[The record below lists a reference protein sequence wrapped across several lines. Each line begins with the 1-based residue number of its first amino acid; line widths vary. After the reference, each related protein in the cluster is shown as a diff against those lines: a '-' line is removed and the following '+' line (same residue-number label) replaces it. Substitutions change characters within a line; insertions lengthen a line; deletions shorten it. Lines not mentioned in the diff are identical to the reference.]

1 MGRFRPLADVQR
13 FVPGGQSRSITL
25 GLAEGAPNQMA
36 RQQVK
41 RRDRKHNREA
51 DQAGMKRTSFRLA
64 IVPATKKHAEGN
76 EISDDKSGQRDAE
89 S

>member
-1 MGRFRPLADVQR
+1 
-13 FVPGGQSRSITL
+13 
-25 GLAEGAPNQMA
+25 MA